1 MSRIGKRP
9 ILIPNKVTIE
19 INGQYVAAKG
29 PKGSLDL
36 TLSEKV
42 KVFQESDTLVIER
55 ADNSRTAKERHGL
68 SRTLIA
74 NMVEGVFK
82 GFEKRLSIQGVGYR
96 AQTQGSK
103 IILNVGYSKPV
114 EMIVPQGIQVVVENN
129 TQVVVSG
136 IDKEIVGNVAAQ
148 IRAIRPPEVY
158 KGKGIRYLGEFVRRK
173 AGKAGKAGKK

>member
-29 PKGSLDL
+29 PKGSLEL
-36 TLSEKV
+36 TLSGKV
-42 KVFQESDTLVIER
+42 KVVQESDILVIER

-74 NMVEGVFK
+74 NMVEGVSK

-103 IILNVGYSKPV
+103 LILNVGYSKPV
-114 EMIVPQGIQVVVENN
+114 EMIMPQGIQVVVENN

-148 IRAIRPPEVY
+148 IRAVRPPEVY

-173 AGKAGKAGKK
+173 VGKAGKK

>member
-19 INGQYVAAKG
+19 INGQYVTAKG
-29 PKGSLDL
+29 PKGLLDL

-74 NMVEGVFK
+74 NMVEGVSK

-103 IILNVGYSKPV
+103 LILNVGYSKPV
-114 EMIVPQGIQVVVENN
+114 EMIVPQGIQVLVENN

-148 IRAIRPPEVY
+148 IRAVRPPEVY

-173 AGKAGKAGKK
+173 AGKAGKAGEK

>member
-29 PKGSLDL
+29 PKGSLNL

-74 NMVEGVFK
+74 NMVEGVSK

-103 IILNVGYSKPV
+103 LILNVGYSKPV
-114 EMIVPQGIQVVVENN
+114 EMIIPQGIQVVAENN

-148 IRAIRPPEVY
+148 IRAVRPPEVY

>member
-29 PKGSLDL
+29 PKGSLEL
-36 TLSEKV
+36 TLSGKV
-42 KVFQESDTLVIER
+42 KVVQESDTLVIER

-74 NMVEGVFK
+74 NMVEGVSK

-103 IILNVGYSKPV
+103 
-114 EMIVPQGIQVVVENN
+114 
-129 TQVVVSG
+129 
-136 IDKEIVGNVAAQ
+136 
-148 IRAIRPPEVY
+148 
-158 KGKGIRYLGEFVRRK
+158 
-173 AGKAGKAGKK
+173 

>member
-29 PKGSLDL
+29 PKGSLEL
-36 TLSEKV
+36 TLSGKV
-42 KVFQESDTLVIER
+42 KVVQESDTLVIER

-74 NMVEGVFK
+74 NMVEGVSK

-96 AQTQGSK
+96 AQTQGSTL
-103 IILNVGYSKPV
+103 ILNVGYSKPV
-114 EMIVPQGIQVVVENN
+114 EMIMPQGIQVVVENN

-136 IDKEIVGNVAAQ
+136 INKEIVGNVAAQ
-148 IRAIRPPEVY
+148 IRAVRPPEVY

-173 AGKAGKAGKK
+173 VGKAGKK

>member
-74 NMVEGVFK
+74 NMVEGVSK

-103 IILNVGYSKPV
+103 LILNVGYSKPF
-114 EMIVPQGIQVVVENN
+114 EMIIPQGIQVVAENN

-148 IRAIRPPEVY
+148 IRAVRPPEVY

>member
-29 PKGSLDL
+29 PKGSLNL

-42 KVFQESDTLVIER
+42 KVVQESDTLVIER

-68 SRTLIA
+68 SRTLVA
-74 NMVEGVFK
+74 NMVEGVSK

-103 IILNVGYSKPV
+103 LILNVGYSKPV
-114 EMIVPQGIQVVVENN
+114 EMIMPQGIQVVVENN

-148 IRAIRPPEVY
+148 IRAVRPPEVY

-173 AGKAGKAGKK
+173 AGKTGKK